1 MFLYLPIMR
10 LDNTHEKMNDTFK
23 DIFFP
28 VMNSAPAQTI
38 AWKKTQRKEFR
49 KLAFAMHETERK
61 HMFKDKVQ

>member
-1 MFLYLPIMR
+1 
-10 LDNTHEKMNDTFK
+10 LDNTHEKLNDAFK

-28 VMNSAPAQTI
+28 VINSAPAQTI

-61 HMFKDKVQ
+61 HMLKAEME